1 MKHLIIPNAMA
12 DIAKNSNAIKFTD
25 KKEFETFLDK
35 QRYFSLSATHCF
47 YSEADHQLSR
57 NGDKRFRDGYTGI
70 SEADRG
76 CVLNFDCGTLVAVWN
91 ENESLGYI
99 VPSKNQKA

>member
-1 MKHLIIPNAMA
+1 MKHLIIGNAIADLAKHPNT
-12 DIAKNSNAIKFTD
+12 IKFTN
-25 KKEFETFLDK
+25 KQEFKTFLDK
-35 QRYFSLSATHCF
+35 QRYFSLSAAHCF
-47 YSEADHQLSR
+47 YSEADYNLSKQ
-57 NGDKRFRDGYTGI
+57 GDARFRDGYTGI

-99 VPSKNQKA
+99 VPSKNQRA